1 MNYVYKNKT
10 ILEYLKDI
18 GIESDKERI
27 KITRE
32 IILLSMKK
40 NISFEDAVNL
50 YLESLSDIKKSKKVK
65 KETTVIIYK
74 GINLKKYLK
83 DNYSLDLPTS
93 EDIEMCYKS
102 IKNYLSKNQDNKNT
116 DEIIDLYFKNYYS
129 KYLKMHNFNKLN
141 YMGISVNDIIKKF
154 VGGENKDKVN
164 YIKNKIYKRYVL
176 LKNAYVNNEEA
187 LYYSLVY
194 YFSKK
199 EIDEISFNIKTK

>member
-1 MNYVYKNKT
+1 M
-10 ILEYLKDI
+10 
-18 GIESDKERI
+18 
-27 KITRE
+27 
-32 IILLSMKK
+32 
-40 NISFEDAVNL
+40 
-50 YLESLSDIKKSKKVK
+50 
-65 KETTVIIYK
+65 
-74 GINLKKYLK
+74 
-83 DNYSLDLPTS
+83 DLPTS

-129 KYLKMHNFNKLN
+129 KYLKMHIFNKLN